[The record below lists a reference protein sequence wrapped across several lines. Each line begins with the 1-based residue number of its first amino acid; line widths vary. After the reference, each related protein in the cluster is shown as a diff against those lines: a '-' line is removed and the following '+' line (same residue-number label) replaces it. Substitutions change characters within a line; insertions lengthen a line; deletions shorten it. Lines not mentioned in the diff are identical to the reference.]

1 MFRYQTR
8 LLNPTDS
15 EMEFSQ
21 NECRFRERETQWISI
36 PPKTCHEPTHTDT
49 KVDPFSFWKLIEM
62 IFRNSEFLL
71 DRPFKVE
78 DSNVDHVL
86 VTCRIFYSSCSIIRL
101 CSGQMKRDYMVL
113 CYCGCILKQKWEREG
128 TKKQQRDLIYLI
140 PPLLQGS

>member
-36 PPKTCHEPTHTDT
+36 PPKTCQEPTHTQ
-49 KVDPFSFWKLIEM
+49 KPKWIPSVFGSWLRFSGIL
-62 IFRNSEFLL
+62 NSYWI
-71 DRPFKVE
+71 RPFKVE
-78 DSNVDHVL
+78 DWNVDYVL

-113 CYCGCILKQKWEREG
+113 CYCGCILKQKWERER

-140 PPLLQGS
+140 PPLGQGS